1 MFLGTGVKENP
12 EDFFQ
17 DIIYYP
23 GQSMVPE
30 SIYTPG
36 RK

>member
-1 MFLGTGVKENP
+1 MFLGIGVKEKP
-12 EDFFQ
+12 QDFFQ
-17 DIIYYP
+17 DTTYYP
-23 GQSMVPE
+23 GQSMVTE